1 MLVSDVPMCIWI
13 PSSLVDEVMKIR
25 SEHNTKIFIKEVK
38 DFEQWFPF
46 FEEHEKI
53 RTNPDWY
60 NIEGWVADS
69 PQAALK
75 YYNPMMM
82 CKVFMLNDSA
92 IINPFESKYFYWVDG
107 GLTNTVSTSYFTDGS
122 IFKKIPN
129 YSEKFIHISYPYMPN
144 KEVHGFPAD
153 KMYEYLGIKS
163 DEEILISR
171 GGFFGGKK
179 EDVHTYNSLY
189 YSVLEDTMRK
199 GLTGADEC
207 LFTIV
212 KYQNK
217 NFIDSF
223 KIESN
228 GLVWPFFE
236 KIHNSEFDKSRIGLY
251 VITFNSPAQF
261 ETLINSMLSYDAN
274 FINKTEKFLLDNST
288 DLTTTPKY
296 VELCEKYNFEHIK
309 KDNIGIVGGR
319 VFVAEH
325 FDKSDLDYY
334 FWFEDDMAFYD
345 KKFGVC
351 RNGFNR
357 YTPDLF
363 NKCIDII
370 KKEDFDFLKLNYSE
384 FFGDNST
391 QWAWYNVPQVVRD
404 KFWPEN
410 NTLPEHGLSQNAP
423 KTLFKNI
430 KSHKETS
437 YVSGEIFLCNW
448 PIVLSKKGNHKCY
461 IKTKF
466 QYPYEQVL
474 MSQVYQETVKGKIN
488 PGLLLL
494 TPTEH
499 HRFDHYPAEL
509 RREC

>member
-1 MLVSDVPMCIWI
+1 MD
-13 PSSLVDEVMKIR
+13 KI
-25 SEHNTKIFIKEVK
+25 I
-38 DFEQWFPF
+38 
-46 FEEHEKI
+46 
-53 RTNPDWY
+53 
-60 NIEGWVADS
+60 
-69 PQAALK
+69 
-75 YYNPMMM
+75 
-82 CKVFMLNDSA
+82 
-92 IINPFESKYFYWVDG
+92 
-107 GLTNTVSTSYFTDGS
+107 
-122 IFKKIPN
+122 
-129 YSEKFIHISYPYMPN
+129 
-144 KEVHGFPAD
+144 
-153 KMYEYLGIKS
+153 
-163 DEEILISR
+163 
-171 GGFFGGKK
+171 
-179 EDVHTYNSLY
+179 
-189 YSVLEDTMRK
+189 
-199 GLTGADEC
+199 
-207 LFTIV
+207 
-212 KYQNK
+212 
-217 NFIDSF
+217 
-223 KIESN
+223 
-228 GLVWPFFE
+228 
-236 KIHNSEFDKSRIGLY
+236 
-251 VITFNSPAQF
+251 
-261 ETLINSMLSYDAN
+261 
-274 FINKTEKFLLDNST
+274 
-288 DLTTTPKY
+288 
-296 VELCEKYNFEHIK
+296 ELCEKYNFEHIK

-474 MSQVYQETVKGKIN
+474 MSQVYQETVKGEIN